1 MNTNYSKIALLLAL
15 GAVAGEVGA
24 GMNVGACD
32 FSMGGL
38 SDATDSAL
46 KIKNAFVKVQ
56 AESVLDAGSTRKDF
70 ERVSKEMNDGG
81 MLKAVDN
88 RDPQDTTALRAAIAP
103 VIQSDINAKLLLVAI
118 KDFNQNLNSDIS
130 KIFVPNLNTGSTTDV
145 VSVSLSSKA
154 EIDKLLAKL
163 STDIKFSDLF
173 KPNKG
178 IAGNLSQ
185 AQLENI
191 KFKTNVTA
199 SISNALLDLYAG
211 VNGAL
216 SKATTSVKI
225 GTETIDLEPLAEKIK
240 LGVATAIG
248 NITDQVSNLALIGK
262 AEADLIRKK
271 ADQIK
276 SVNVIMGQL
285 QFVDGGKATVLGHIK
300 NQGLDAWF
308 NTIADAKNTFVANP
322 NVIAPDASLANKQAA
337 MFTALET
344 IFGNSG
350 ATQNNP
356 GNTLNFGGNL
366 AAAGQVTS
374 AKLAAAG
381 FGNVDTIAG
390 NDNNLKLGAA
400 STAGSQAKAEQL
412 FDNAMGVITSRIK
425 KHGRTPIDRDAA
437 YRSIID
443 TSGTSDVPFL
453 TKYYSNMTAYELMSF
468 LDKNLEFVKKN
479 NGKPN
484 FAAQKEAIKVN
495 LSTAQAS
502 LEEFAAGITKQ
513 LLNENMTS
521 SEAGIFKDKNKAG
534 IQKVMDNVADKIK
547 NIRKEMGDNAVP
559 TVVAKKAAEAKT
571 FADLEASAEFVGKTL
586 NAANLSALS
595 ADLKAFL
602 AAEKEVVKANA
613 MYGKMFASLA
623 ADPATKVPAEADVA
637 ALKALFAAEVQAAL
651 VAPATTQTLEEKAE
665 EAKAKAAKA
674 AEEEKAAKEAAFS
687 VGYLNL
693 TTGTAANAKSKEAI
707 AASKALLEEA
717 KKIVD
722 ELTSENEGTAADLIK
737 AKKAAAVEMID
748 KHVENFEL
756 SYVEGD
762 GADDAA
768 AKNKAVAAATK
779 LITAKVNAAFGIANV
794 GKTKKGQKVVKGR
807 NSSGRNSRGRNSRG
821 RNSKA
826 DVKEVEKVSR
836 RRGSK
841 SAKKE
846 NRRRKKSNAQANL
859 NGQTISND

>member
-88 RDPQDTTALRAAIAP
+88 SDPQDTTALRAAIAP

-285 QFVDGGKATVLGHIK
+285 QFVDDGKATVLGHIK

-374 AKLAAAG
+374 AELAAAG

-807 NSSGRNSRGRNSRG
+807 NSRG

-826 DVKEVEKVSR
+826 DAKEVEKVSR